1 MIRLH
6 VPGFFDGD
14 FSGDNTRLGD
24 AQIIDDGKNF
34 EVIDGYCGNGTTRL
48 ISRLKARG
56 IKSPYL
62 HISHAHG
69 DHDEGIRKIIN
80 LKEDGKYVFTPRG
93 LYCYDPD
100 VLKPGLSNSEIK
112 SDYNYLKT
120 IIAEAKARKIPV
132 TYVGHG
138 SRIDHGDIH
147 IRVFRYAPTY
157 EGAGEDPH
165 GWAFVND
172 GSLCYWFPELS
183 YFTSGDGPER
193 IYDCC
198 KEWGI
203 KPKMF
208 KIPHH
213 GNNCTM
219 SQANGLKSGGA
230 LYCWDNDYSSS
241 ITDFLQYGRGRC
253 IQAGIKYLDIHGD
266 INVIFFL
273 KRAVIY
279 KHGQIYRYN
288 CSYNG
293 APELL
298 NPDLENV
305 KMVLSGKAGNDD
317 ARTTYLLNHRMNPGL
332 IQKEVN
338 ELYKLI
344 KG

>member
-1 MIRLH
+1 MIRLQI
-6 VPGFFDGD
+6 PGFYNSDKG
-14 FSGDNTRLGD
+14 GPRWGD
-24 AQIIDDGKNF
+24 AQIIDDGVNF

-80 LKEDGKYVFTPRG
+80 LKENGKYVFTPRG

-120 IIAEAKARKIPV
+120 IIAEAKTRKIPV

-138 SRIDHGDIH
+138 NHIDHGDIH
-147 IRVFRYAPTY
+147 IKVYRNNPAYA
-157 EGAGEDPH
+157 GAGEDPH
-165 GWAFVND
+165 GWDFVND

-183 YFTSGDGPER
+183 YWTSGDGCGGA
-193 IYDCC
+193 YNMC
-198 KEWGI
+198 KKVGA
-203 KPKMF
+203 KPKMI
-208 KIPHH
+208 KIDHH
-213 GNNCTM
+213 GNYCNQ
-219 SQANGLKSGGA
+219 SQARGLRSLGT
-230 LYCWDNDYSSS
+230 LYCWDNDYTTA
-241 ITDFLQYGRGRC
+241 INDFLRYGRGRC
-253 IQAGIKYLDIHGD
+253 IEAGMKYLSVHGD
-266 INVIFFL
+266 INVIFFS

-279 KHGQIYRYN
+279 KDGQIYRYA
-288 CSYNG
+288 CDYAGLAS
-293 APELL
+293 LQ
-298 NPDLENV
+298 NPTLENV
-305 KMVLSGKAGNDD
+305 KAVLSGKAGTDD
-317 ARTTYLLNHRMNPGL
+317 DRVTYLLNRAMNPGL

-338 ELYKLI
+338 ELYRLI

>member
-1 MIRLH
+1 MIRLQAI
-6 VPGFFDGD
+6 GLYSSD
-14 FSGDNTRLGD
+14 FSGGETRLGD
-24 AQIIDDGKNF
+24 ATIIDDGKNF
-34 EVIDGYCGNGTTRL
+34 EVIDGNCGKGTDRL
-48 ISRLKARG
+48 ISALKARG
-56 IKSPYL
+56 IKNPYL
-62 HISHAHG
+62 HISHAHY
-69 DHDEGIRKIIN
+69 DHDYGILQIIN
-80 LKEDGKYVFTPRG
+80 DSYFSPRG
-93 LYCYDPD
+93 LYCYDPNS
-100 VLKPGLSNSEIK
+100 LKGGFASNEIR
-112 SDYNYLKT
+112 SDAEYLRKV
-120 IIAEAKARKIPV
+120 INAAKAKKIPV
-132 TYVGHG
+132 YYVE
-138 SRIDHGDIH
+138 HGDEILH
-147 IRVFRYAPTY
+147 GEIKIKVFRKQPKYQGTS
-157 EGAGEDPH
+157 EDPH
-165 GWAFVND
+165 GWSFTND

-305 KMVLSGKAGNDD
+305 KMVLSGKAGTDD
-317 ARTTYLLNHRMNPGL
+317 ARVTYLLNRRMNPGL
-332 IQKEVN
+332 IQNEIN